1 MKRGR
6 RLRLSA
12 LAGLVMVASTAC
24 QVPIGNIAGFIN
36 CNLYILEPAQGI
48 IALDLIPGVIGVGCS
63 IGL

>member
-6 RLRLSA
+6 RARLSA

-24 QVPIGNIAGFIN
+24 QVPVGNIGGFIN
-36 CNLYILEPAQGI
+36 CTLYIAEPAQGL
-48 IALDLIPGVIGVGCS
+48 IAIDIVPGTLGVGCS